1 MIIYLIASVF
11 FVVVIGTIVF
21 KSLKKEAIKPCEID
35 IKFEKEIKQLK
46 EFNAENNFLANDFS
60 EEKINK
66 YVELLLD
73 RVNCKEVDSRHQQIN
88 SAQLLIPAYIAI
100 IHDFKKSITES
111 KYLDEYKNL
120 YHHILKENKSD
131 MGFVS
136 VFSLVGLEL
145 LVKIEIDA
153 EEINNTLISKKADQ
167 EITKLNTLLNS
178 IFT

>member
-1 MIIYLIASVF
+1 MII
-11 FVVVIGTIVF
+11 IGAIVL
-21 KSLKKEAIKPCEID
+21 KSSKNKEAKPSEID

-60 EEKINK
+60 EDKINK

-73 RVNCKEVDSRHQQIN
+73 RFNCKEVDLRHQQIN
-88 SAQLLIPAYIAI
+88 SAQLLIPSYIAI

-111 KYLDEYKNL
+111 KYQDEYKNL
-120 YHHILKENKSD
+120 YHLILKENKSD

-145 LVKIEIDA
+145 LIKIEIDA
-153 EEINNTLISKKADQ
+153 KQTNNTLISKKADQ
-167 EITKLNTLLNS
+167 EITKLNALLNS